1 MSNTP
6 FWPAEWAPQDG
17 VLIAWP
23 HAGTDWAG
31 NLADVEHT
39 YTRLLAAIAG
49 RQTAIVCVPDAAL
62 AQRVVAIARTA
73 GVAPQRLRLVT
84 LPYDDTWLRDS
95 GPLTLIDG
103 DRHQLLDFRFTG
115 WGGKFDANQDD
126 RIVANLVELGLFRPG
141 SVHHHLPFVLEG
153 GAVETDGEGSLL
165 STWHCLATR
174 HPQRS
179 REQIEATLTQTLKVD
194 RFLWLENG
202 ALAGDDTDA
211 HIDTLAR
218 FVSPQA
224 IAYQACDDRG
234 DGHYPALS
242 AMAAELAQ
250 LRTRDGQPYQL
261 HALPWPKP
269 VHDAD
274 GRRLAASYANFLV
287 INGAVLMP
295 GYDDADSPCPATDAA
310 AAEVLARA
318 FPGRQVEI
326 IPCRPLIEQNGSLH
340 CITMQLPEGVL
351 ADV

>member
-1 MSNTP
+1 MNKPP

-31 NLADVEHT
+31 NLADVEAT
-39 YTRLLAAIAG
+39 YSRLLAAIA
-49 RQTAIVCVPDAAL
+49 RHQSVVVCVPDQVLARRVRDIAA
-62 AQRVVAIARTA
+62 AAGIA
-73 GVAPQRLRLVT
+73 GPRLRLVT

-115 WGGKFDANQDD
+115 WGGKFSASRDD
-126 RIVANLVELGLFRPG
+126 EIVAHLVAQGLFQPG
-141 SVHHHLPFVLEG
+141 TGHQHLPFVLEG
-153 GAVETDGEGSLL
+153 GAVETDGQGTLL
-165 STWHCLATR
+165 STWHCLSTR
-174 HPQRS
+174 HPDAR
-179 REQIEATLTQTLKVD
+179 REDIEATLARTLHVD
-194 RFLWLENG
+194 RFLWLEHG

-218 FVSPQA
+218 FTAVDA
-224 IAYQACDDRG
+224 IAYQACNDPD

-250 LRTRDGQPYQL
+250 LRTRAGERYEL

-269 VHDAD
+269 VHDAN
-274 GRRLAASYANFLV
+274 GRRLAASYANFLI
-287 INGAVLMP
+287 INDAVLMP
-295 GYDDADSPCPATDAA
+295 GYDDPEAGDAGTDAA
-310 AAEVLARA
+310 AAAVLAQA

-340 CITMQLPEGVL
+340 CITMQLPQGVL